1 MCELSWQLAFDVCTR
16 PPRQKEEKKAKNIT
30 QRRVSAKNEHLGA
43 ALVPT

>member
-1 MCELSWQLAFDVCTR
+1 MCELSWQLAFDVYPGR
-16 PPRQKEEKKAKNIT
+16 KKKKKQKIST